1 MINTVLYSYLIG
13 WIITSVGL
21 ALATRDQSR
30 PASVIVAAGA
40 VWPLLVLG
48 AAQFAAVAL
57 VAEVVRGRG
66 HAPKSIDDELEELLD
81 EWRATGDAVIRDRR
95 SPAITGRDNAH

>member
-1 MINTVLYSYLIG
+1 VINTVLYSYLIG

-21 ALATRDQSR
+21 ALTTRDQSR

-48 AAQFAAVAL
+48 AAVCSRRTRRRGSEPSRTCPEVHRRRTPRAA
-57 VAEVVRGRG
+57 
-66 HAPKSIDDELEELLD
+66 
-81 EWRATGDAVIRDRR
+81 RR
-95 SPAITGRDNAH
+95 MAGYR